1 MQSRCLPRVAQWYN
15 QDPLPMI
22 IPPPSDL
29 AHYRVTFFFGPEAVE
44 HRPDHLR
51 CVFNVKKR
59 SWKGGVQVAV
69 DVARNHLTEIRERI
83 GYQASLGE
91 ILQSV
96 GQEDRDDLMRRTDDL
111 FVQALCACKLNLA
124 LRAGLEQDNQIIAAE
139 AFSAELDRLIDE
151 EPDRIIDR
159 IRLELDLGEVSDV

>member
-1 MQSRCLPRVAQWYN
+1 M
-15 QDPLPMI
+15 
-22 IPPPSDL
+22 
-29 AHYRVTFFFGPEAVE
+29 
-44 HRPDHLR
+44 
-51 CVFNVKKR
+51 
-59 SWKGGVQVAV
+59 

-96 GQEDRDDLMRRTDDL
+96 GQEDRDDLMLRTDDL
-111 FVQALCACKLNLA
+111 FVQALCAYKLNLA

-139 AFSAELDRLIDE
+139 AFSADLDRLIDE